1 MASRYNGWAMFFFS
15 VLVFLIIVYNGR
27 KQVESFVGSVS
38 DAITSANNSGL
49 DPQYIKIKETLMKQ
63 LKTGEQ

>member
-27 KQVESFVGSVS
+27 KQVEGFVSSVS
-38 DAITSANNSGL
+38 DAITTANNGGL
-49 DPQYIKIKETLMKQ
+49 DPQYLKIKQNLMKQ
-63 LKTGEQ
+63 LKKDEE

>member
-27 KQVESFVGSVS
+27 KQVESFVGSMS
-38 DAITSANNSGL
+38 DAITTASNGGL
-49 DPQYIKIKETLMKQ
+49 DPQYLKIKQNFMKQ
-63 LKTGEQ
+63 LKKDEE

>member
-38 DAITSANNSGL
+38 DAITSASNGGL
-49 DPQYIKIKETLMKQ
+49 DPQYIKIKENLMKQ

>member
-27 KQVESFVGSVS
+27 KQIESFVGDIGDSIS
-38 DAITSANNSGL
+38 SASNGGL
-49 DPQYIKIKETLMKQ
+49 DPQYIKIKENFMKQ
-63 LKTGEQ
+63 LKTNEK